1 MYSWEYIFSVGCV
14 NFPNDTSYVLVIM
27 YLTDFHFLFFVAVL
41 CTCMYM
47 HSSPKTKKFSNKINV
62 STFFKTHY
70 YGLQIMLPLISSF
83 LHYVFNYCLYV
94 F

>member
-1 MYSWEYIFSVGCV
+1 
-14 NFPNDTSYVLVIM
+14 
-27 YLTDFHFLFFVAVL
+27 
-41 CTCMYM
+41 M
-47 HSSPKTKKFSNKINV
+47 HMHVYAQFTKNKKSSNKINV

-83 LHYVFNYCLYV
+83 LCYVFSYCLYV